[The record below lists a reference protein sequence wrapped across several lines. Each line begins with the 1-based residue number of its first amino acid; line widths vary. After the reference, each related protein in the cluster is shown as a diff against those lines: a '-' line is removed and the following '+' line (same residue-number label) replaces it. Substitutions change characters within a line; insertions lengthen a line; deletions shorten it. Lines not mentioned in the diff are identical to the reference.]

1 MPAEATADVIRAT
14 EHARLRALVAADVEA
29 AAPLHADDF
38 LLVTPGGGTY
48 DKTQYL
54 GVIADG
60 SVSYDVFQPLA
71 EIEVR
76 LYERAAAIRYRSRI
90 EIAVEGE
97 RYSDRCW
104 HTDLYEARDGRWQ
117 IVWSQA
123 TRIGATATE

>member
-1 MPAEATADVIRAT
+1 MTAERIRET
-14 EHARLRALVAADVEA
+14 EHARLRALVAADVQA
-29 AAPLHADDF
+29 ASPLHADDF

-60 SVSYDVFQPLA
+60 SVSYDVFEPVG

-76 LYERAAAIRYRSRI
+76 LYDRVAAIRYRSRI
-90 EIAVEGE
+90 EIAVEEE

-104 HTDLYEARDGRWQ
+104 HTDLYEERDGRWQ

-123 TRIGATATE
+123 TRIGGTAGA